1 MFRARRHQVALA
13 VGVAGLSVA
22 GLAVAVDTIDAPA
35 SVATSADRVDPGLGD
50 VVAIFD
56 VQEVDRAVVEATFR
70 IAEATGSAAAAAR
83 TGSSGMVRIARDGGT
98 IHAAPDGYLIPQ
110 VFVAMPEAAVDGVLG
125 RDVAALLDAGTVV
138 MNEITATMTGAR
150 VGDVIELR
158 AADDS
163 VQAFVIAG
171 IRPHERS
178 GGSDLVMTT
187 DGAARIGA
195 FEDTRTVIWGIESR
209 AAVDAQIAAEGL
221 ETRRDTQ
228 VSRSWDSRD
237 PDSTLSTPR
246 VKQAL
251 GEPWYLPIDDSTIAM
266 HPTWVANN
274 LTPGR
279 ELLSTAVPVR
289 ARCHVRIMADLRAA
303 FAEVAASGLGGAI
316 DVGNTN
322 TYGGC
327 FNPRYSRI
335 SGFLSRHAYGEA
347 IDMNTVTNCQGC
359 VPRMDCRVVQI
370 FRRHGFAWGG
380 NFRRPDGM
388 HFEWVGEP
396 RDRIA
401 YPSTYCPNVITPQ
414 SRADGSDTTGTVG
427 TEVLVDGV
435 TMFPEAHV
443 H

>member
-1 MFRARRHQVALA
+1 MFRPRRHQVALA
-13 VGVAGLSVA
+13 VAAAGLSVA
-22 GLAVAVDTIDAPA
+22 GLAAGIDVGIDAVDAPA
-35 SVATSADRVDPGLGD
+35 TVATRADRVDPGLGD

-56 VQEVDRAVVEATFR
+56 VQDVDREVVEATFR
-70 IAEATGSAAAAAR
+70 IAEQAGAAAASAR
-83 TGSSGMVRIARDGGT
+83 TGSAGMVRIARNGT
-98 IHAAPDGYLIPQ
+98 TVHSAPDGYLIPQ
-110 VFVAMPEAAVDGVLG
+110 VYLAMPEAAIAGVIG
-125 RDVAALLDAGTVV
+125 RDVSRLLSPGAVV
-138 MNEITATMTGAR
+138 MNQITATMSGAQ

-163 VQAFVIAG
+163 VQPFLVAG
-171 IRPHERS
+171 IRPHEQS

-187 DGAARIGA
+187 AGAARIGA
-195 FEDTRTVIWGIESR
+195 VEDTRTVIWDIDSR

-221 ETRRDTQ
+221 E
-228 VSRSWDSRD
+228 SWDAAD

-251 GEPWYLPIDDSTIAM
+251 GEPWYLPIDDTNIAM
-266 HPTWVANN
+266 HPTWVATN

-279 ELLSTAVPVR
+279 ELLNAAIPVR
-289 ARCHVRIMADLRAA
+289 ARCHVRVVADLQAA
-303 FAEVAASGLGGAI
+303 FAEVAAAGLGGAI

-322 TYGGC
+322 TFGGC

-347 IDMNTVTNCQGC
+347 IDMNTLSNCQGC

-388 HFEWVGEP
+388 HFEWVGQP
-396 RDRIA
+396 RDQIA
-401 YPSTYCPNVITPQ
+401 YPSTYCPNIVTPQ
-414 SRADGSDTTGTVG
+414 SRADADAQAEVG
-427 TEVLVDGV
+427 REVLVDGV
-435 TMFPEAHV
+435 EMFPEDQTH
-443 H
+443 

>member
-1 MFRARRHQVALA
+1 MFRPRRPQVALA
-13 VGVAGLSVA
+13 VAVAGLSVA
-22 GLAVAVDTIDAPA
+22 GLAVAIDAVDAPA
-35 SVATSADRVDPGLGD
+35 TVSTRAQRVDPGLGD

-70 IAEATGSAAAAAR
+70 IAEQAGAAAASAR
-83 TGSSGMVRIARDGGT
+83 TGSAGMVRIARNGT
-98 IHAAPDGYLIPQ
+98 TVHSAPDGYLIPQ
-110 VFVAMPEAAVDGVLG
+110 VFLAMPEAAVAGVIG
-125 RDVAALLDAGTVV
+125 RDVSSLLSPSTVV
-138 MNEITATMTGAR
+138 MNQITATMSGAQ

-171 IRPHERS
+171 IKPHEQS

-187 DGAARIGA
+187 AAAARIGA
-195 FEDTRTVIWGIESR
+195 FEDTRTVIWGIDSR

-221 ETRRDTQ
+221 DTRRDTQ
-228 VSRSWDSRD
+228 VSRSWDAPN

-246 VKQAL
+246 VKEAL
-251 GEPWYLPIDDSTIAM
+251 GEPWYLPIDDANIAM

-279 ELLSTAVPVR
+279 ELLNTAIPVR
-289 ARCHVRIMADLRAA
+289 ARCHVRIVADLQAA
-303 FAEVAASGLGGAI
+303 FAEVAAAGLGGAI
-316 DVGNTN
+316 EVGNTN

-347 IDMNTVTNCQGC
+347 IDMNTVSNCQGC

-388 HFEWVGEP
+388 HFEWVGQR
-396 RDRIA
+396 RDQVA
-401 YPSTYCPNVITPQ
+401 YPSNYCPNVVTPQ
-414 SRADGSDTTGTVG
+414 ERAASADAEVG
-427 TEVLVDGV
+427 GEVLTDGV
-435 TMFPEAHV
+435 AMFPDDHV

>member
-1 MFRARRHQVALA
+1 MFRPRRHQVALA
-13 VGVAGLSVA
+13 VAIAGLSVA
-22 GLAVAVDTIDAPA
+22 GLAVAIDAVDAPA
-35 SVATSADRVDPGLGD
+35 TVGTRAQRVDPGLGD

-70 IAEATGSAAAAAR
+70 IAEQAGAAAASAR
-83 TGSSGMVRIARDGGT
+83 TGSAGMVRIARNGT
-98 IHAAPDGYLIPQ
+98 TVHSAPDGYLIPQ
-110 VFVAMPEAAVDGVLG
+110 VFLAMPEAAIAGVIG
-125 RDVAALLDAGTVV
+125 RDVSSLLGPSTVV
-138 MNEITATMTGAR
+138 MNQITATMSGAQ

-163 VQAFVIAG
+163 VQGFVIAG
-171 IRPHERS
+171 IKPHEQS

-187 DGAARIGA
+187 AAAARIGVV
-195 FEDTRTVIWGIESR
+195 EDTRTVIWGIDSR

-221 ETRRDTQ
+221 ESRRDTQ
-228 VSRSWDSRD
+228 VSRSWDAPD

-251 GEPWYLPIDDSTIAM
+251 GEPWYLPIDDTNIAM

-279 ELLSTAVPVR
+279 ELLNAAIPVR
-289 ARCHVRIMADLRAA
+289 ARCHVRIVADLQAA
-303 FAEVAASGLGGAI
+303 FAEVAAAGLGGAI

-327 FNPRYSRI
+327 YNPRYSRI

-347 IDMNTVTNCQGC
+347 IDMNTLANCQGC

-388 HFEWVGEP
+388 HFEWVGQP
-396 RDRIA
+396 RDQIA
-401 YPSTYCPNVITPQ
+401 YPSTYCPNVVTPQ
-414 SRADGSDTTGTVG
+414 SRAASADAEVG
-427 TEVLVDGV
+427 GEVLTDGV
-435 TMFPEAHV
+435 EMFPDEHV